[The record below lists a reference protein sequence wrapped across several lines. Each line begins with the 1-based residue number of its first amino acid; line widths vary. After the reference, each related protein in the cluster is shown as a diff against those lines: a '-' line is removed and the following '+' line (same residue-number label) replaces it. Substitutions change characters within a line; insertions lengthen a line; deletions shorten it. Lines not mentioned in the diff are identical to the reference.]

1 MKSRHTNIKFITEAE
16 KNNQLTFLNINIT
29 KYDESFLKEIYRK
42 PTFSGIY
49 MNYNSLIP
57 SEYKIGLVT
66 ELLER
71 YFQIASS
78 YEIVHNE
85 IEKLKIS

>member
-29 KYDESFLKEIYRK
+29 KYESFLKEKYRK

-49 MNYNSLIP
+49 MSYNSLIP
-57 SEYKIGLVT
+57 SEHKIGLVT